1 MARQEIE
8 YSVTSRHYSATSRH
22 RTDGH
27 ITESIKHELLF
38 ARGKFLRPA
47 KVDKQN
53 NRLIYQ
59 LLHGKYFKFSLWVFA
74 PLNSAIIT
82 IKEVNVDT
90 DGIKETVILEYGM
103 HYYNELWDIL
113 SDPKAHTIL
122 KKFIEIMPKPG
133 NMAYVDDSND
143 SRINDIDIIQCID
156 RYLEEYLEERKR
168 REWEY
173 YDKVL

>member
-8 YSVTSRHYSATSRH
+8 YSVTSRH

-103 HYYNELWDIL
+103 HYYNELRDIL
-113 SDPKAHTIL
+113 SDPKAQTIL

-133 NMAYVDDSND
+133 NIAYVDDSYVNE
-143 SRINDIDIIQCID
+143 RINDIDIIQCID